1 MVLSTRVRPASAK
14 SSPGEALTAHAVR
27 FRQKRP
33 DVNLYVTALP
43 VKDLLGRFDIDT
55 YHAENPQ
62 GYQRPVTPSRLRQI
76 SQYLRLEEGMLP
88 TSILLC
94 IRQPFH
100 ASFEPADNGSGA
112 GDTGTLSIDPS
123 VPMWVVD
130 GQHRILGLQRAMTRD
145 KAKWVGDYPLP
156 VVIVEGIDAYEEM
169 RYFHVINTR
178 HKGVPV
184 DVVDRH
190 LLTMRES
197 EGTALLEREGER
209 NYLRARA
216 TKLVDLLNSDPE
228 SPWRGMIRMPG
239 EPARPEHT
247 MRQHSMVSSLEPVVG
262 DSFIKRI
269 SDEEAGKLLLN
280 YWNAARE
287 RWSSAFETPKEYVLQ
302 KPLGA
307 GALHMLFPDVLELC
321 RSADDFSSLKMYDI
335 LSDVGRSAGFWHVT
349 RGHHLV
355 QQSGARYVRALAGYL
370 RERLPRPV
378 LRRLG
383 ERRAADAAAG
393 V

>member
-1 MVLSTRVRPASAK
+1 MVLSTAVRSNTEPPPAQ
-14 SSPGEALTAHAVR
+14 ALRAFALR

-43 VKDLLGRFDIDT
+43 VRELLGRVTIDT
-55 YHAENPQ
+55 YAADNPR
-62 GYQRPVTPSRLRQI
+62 GYQRPVTPSRLRQL
-76 SQYLRLEEGMLP
+76 SAYLRQEEGVLP
-88 TSILLC
+88 TSVLLC
-94 IRQPFH
+94 IRQPHKAEFQPT
-100 ASFEPADNGSGA
+100 AGADAA
-112 GDTGTLSIDPS
+112 GEAGLLTVQAD
-123 VPMWVVD
+123 VPLWVVD
-130 GQHRILGLQRAMTRD
+130 GQHRILGLQRAITKDR
-145 KAKWVGDYPLP
+145 AKWVADYPLP

-190 LLTMRES
+190 LLSMREA
-197 EGTALLEREGER
+197 EGAALLEREGER

-216 TKLVDLLNSDPE
+216 TKLADLLNSDPA

-239 EPARPEHT
+239 EPSQPHHI
-247 MRQHSMVSSLEPVVG
+247 MRQHSMVSSLDPVVG
-262 DSFIKRI
+262 DGFVKRL

-280 YWNAARE
+280 YWQAARQ
-287 RWSSAFETPKEYVLQ
+287 RWVSAFEAPAEYVIQ

-307 GALHMLFPDVLELC
+307 GALHMIFPDVLELC
-321 RSADDFSSLKMYDI
+321 RAADDYSSARMYDV

-355 QQSGARYVRALAGYL
+355 QHSGARYVRALAEYL

-378 LRRLG
+378 LRRI
-383 ERRAADAAAG
+383 
-393 V
+393 

>member
-1 MVLSTRVRPASAK
+1 MVHSTKVRPASAK
-14 SSPGEALTAHAVR
+14 PLSGQALTAHAVR

-43 VKDLLGRFDIDT
+43 VKDLVGRFAIDT
-55 YHAENPQ
+55 CQAENPQ
-62 GYQRPVTPSRLRQI
+62 GYQRSVTPSRLRQI

-88 TSILLC
+88 TSVLLC

-100 ASFEPADNGSGA
+100 PAFEPAGGGSGA
-112 GDTGTLSIDPS
+112 GESGTLRIDPS

-169 RYFHVINTR
+169 RCFHVINTR
-178 HKGVPV
+178 HKGVPT
-184 DVVDRH
+184 DLVDRH

-197 EGTALLEREGER
+197 EGAALLEREGER
-209 NYLRARA
+209 NFLRARA
-216 TKLVDLLNSDPE
+216 TKLAGLLNSDPE
-228 SPWRGMIRMPG
+228 SPWHRMIRMPG
-239 EPARPEHT
+239 ERTRPEHT

-287 RWSSAFETPKEYVLQ
+287 RWSSAFEAPKEYVLQ

-307 GALHMLFPDVLELC
+307 GALHLLFPDVLELC
-321 RSADDFSSLKMYDI
+321 RSADDFSSVKMYDV

-355 QQSGARYVRALAGYL
+355 QQSGARYVRALAEYL

-383 ERRAADAAAG
+383 ERRAAGAPSGA
-393 V
+393 